1 MMKIV
6 GMTLKPMLLLAHNLG
21 GVTSFYPL
29 ITWAPSSKL
38 VIWRSFDILLFLL
51 LKQSRPMANSS
62 INMGSYRTLFP
73 FFLIIAVVLLLVWR
87 LIVSPGLTSPTK
99 KCPEGTSSYWAQPG
113 NNCWELSRKNGWT
126 LDKFKEIN
134 PAVDCD
140 PLMPGTSICLPPPKK
155 QIRRRVWSEL
165 FGSNVLDTYVWTS
178 DIFSASNKLST
189 TLTPPSPLYRTCA
202 PHLCIINSLILIYT
216 IVRAIHVAAVN
227 KQERRSLWIKKGAQA
242 GPVDRKH
249 RVKRWVHPW
258 VDATLQLDKCVTH
271 MSFKRLY
278 CFASSPLSDCLVW
291 THDVWCNLRHLLLPS
306 PRLKDPDIALLSH
319 SSTGSK
325 V

>member
-1 MMKIV
+1 MMKWAVFSIIS
-6 GMTLKPMLLLAHNLG
+6 GLIQSLLLIWRYCFHRMTIVFLKEWNELVMMQTLHAIYFEIGMVVFGKAQKVLNMGRWTEVRLEAHL
-21 GVTSFYPL
+21 TLPCYPISFYKLFFGTVGRLPSSVVL
-29 ITWAPSSKL
+29 QDDENRGDDVEAHAAPSIQSRGGYQL
-38 VIWRSFDILLFLL
+38 LSTDNVSALLQVSYMAIIWYLLLFL

-155 QIRRRVWSEL
+155 QIRRRVWKT
-165 FGSNVLDTYVWTS
+165 FFWFWMYWTRMYEHRIS
-178 DIFSASNKLST
+178 FRHQTNYR
-189 TLTPPSPLYRTCA
+189 PL
-202 PHLCIINSLILIYT
+202 L
-216 IVRAIHVAAVN
+216 
-227 KQERRSLWIKKGAQA
+227 
-242 GPVDRKH
+242 
-249 RVKRWVHPW
+249 
-258 VDATLQLDKCVTH
+258 
-271 MSFKRLY
+271 
-278 CFASSPLSDCLVW
+278 
-291 THDVWCNLRHLLLPS
+291 LLLPPLVQDLRTTFMYNQQS
-306 PRLKDPDIALLSH
+306 YSNLYNR
-319 SSTGSK
+319 
-325 V
+325 